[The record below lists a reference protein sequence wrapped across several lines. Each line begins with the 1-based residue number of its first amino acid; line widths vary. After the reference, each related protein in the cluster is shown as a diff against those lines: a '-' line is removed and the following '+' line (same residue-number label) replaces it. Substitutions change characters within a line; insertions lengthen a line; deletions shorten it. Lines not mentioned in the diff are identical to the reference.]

1 MSTLS
6 DSEVNSKKLAAGL
19 LAIFLGGLGIHKFV
33 LGYTT
38 SGVIMLV
45 IWLGVGIFTC
55 GMSTGVISI
64 IAFVEGIIYLTKSDQ
79 EFREIYIDGV
89 REWF

>member
-1 MSTLS
+1 MGPLS

-19 LAIFLGGLGIHKFV
+19 FGIFLGALGIHKFV

-38 SGVIMLV
+38 SGVIMLAV
-45 IWLGVGIFTC
+45 TVLTC
-55 GMSTGVISI
+55 GFAGFVMGI
-64 IAFVEGIIYLTKSDQ
+64 IGLVEGILYLSKSDQ
-79 EFREIYIDGV
+79 EFREIYIDGT

>member
-6 DSEVNSKKLAAGL
+6 DSEVSSKKLAAGL
-19 LAIFLGGLGIHKFV
+19 LGIFLGAFGIHKFI

-38 SGVIMLV
+38 SGVIMLAV
-45 IWLGVGIFTC
+45 TVLTC
-55 GMSTGVISI
+55 GFAGFVMGI
-64 IAFVEGIIYLTKSDQ
+64 IGLVEGILYLAKSDQ
-79 EFREIYIDGV
+79 EFRETYIDGA